1 MTRATWLR
9 ALVVAWLGLLVALPV
24 GALLWKGLAG
34 GVDGIVEAL
43 GSPGCRDALRV
54 SLWTTCVSTLLAS
67 VLGTVLAWALV
78 RWEFPGRRLLDTLV
92 DLPVAMP
99 TLVIGLLLVAATGPL
114 SLPGAWLG
122 ALGVQVAYA
131 PAGIVAALVFVSLPL
146 VVRAVE
152 PALAELDPAEEEAA
166 RTMGA
171 DELTLL
177 RRVLLP
183 PVVPA
188 IAAGAVQAFAR
199 AIAEFGSVAAVSGN
213 VPGRT
218 LTVPVWILGEVESGR
233 ADRAAAV
240 SVLLLGVA
248 LGLHALGRALAA
260 RAVGRPHG

>member
-1 MTRATWLR
+1 
-9 ALVVAWLGLLVALPV
+9 
-24 GALLWKGLAG
+24 
-34 GVDGIVEAL
+34 
-43 GSPGCRDALRV
+43 
-54 SLWTTCVSTLLAS
+54 
-67 VLGTVLAWALV
+67 VLAWALV
-78 RWEFPGRRLLDTLV
+78 RWEFPGRRFLDTLI

-114 SLPGAWLG
+114 SLAGAWLG
-122 ALGVQVAYA
+122 AFGVKVAYA

-171 DELTLL
+171 SEWTVL

-183 PVVPA
+183 PIVPA

-199 AIAEFGSVAAVSGN
+199 AMAEFGSVAAVSGN

-233 ADRAAAV
+233 ADRAAAI
-240 SVLLLGVA
+240 SVLLLGLA
-248 LGLHALGRALAA
+248 LALHAVGRALAA
-260 RAVGRPHG
+260 RVVGRLHG